1 MPVLLQVR
9 CCHKTVQKA
18 TGETSAINDVKYIVL
33 VSMGVTKTL
42 VFVMVVPGVIGVL
55 TVIIFVR

>member
-9 CCHKTVQKA
+9 CCLKTVQKT
-18 TGETSAINDVKYIVL
+18 TGETTAIKDVKYIVI
-33 VSMGVTKTL
+33 VSMDVTKPL
-42 VFVMVVPGVIGVL
+42 VIVMAVPGVIGVL